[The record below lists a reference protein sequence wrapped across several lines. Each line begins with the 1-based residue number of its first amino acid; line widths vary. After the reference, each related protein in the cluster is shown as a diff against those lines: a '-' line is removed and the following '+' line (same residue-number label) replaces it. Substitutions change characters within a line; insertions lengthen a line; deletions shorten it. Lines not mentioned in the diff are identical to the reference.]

1 MCLGF
6 YGAGNKRFNGFSA
19 RQEGPKGDAGIDL
32 EPADASASSIPKRP
46 HLVPSD
52 TTPLNTYLEVL
63 REEGGPLCSE
73 SEFAITA
80 LPSAFVAAPQRY
92 RLQRK
97 AFSSNL
103 HVYRHVYRSVY
114 RCVYVCLLVCMCIVA
129 FSGGDSA
136 STSALEP
143 HLFLA
148 CSAHPTKENEVYL
161 LLYEEETLEASLVLS
176 FPAPSPA
183 AAVAPLCLKQT
194 DADVADISLLVAS
207 NNPAPS
213 VSLWRATAPLQQHAD
228 INKGSSNLRTP
239 GVDTLQPARPF
250 GLLHRLLRP
259 KEGREGGEKGILS
272 MALGL
277 LQQAQMACEAAAW
290 DPHDSNIVGFAR
302 ASLILEVLTA
312 HSRSR
317 YPSLLRTGG
326 SSGGLLALWDLRE
339 QPHEA
344 GVLGCSSLGE
354 STFGCVR
361 VSTDPHGPLAA
372 PISLCFNPSL
382 PFSFVSG
389 GTDGAV
395 RTWDIRSLQAPV
407 KTLRDVQ
414 AHWVAHTQL
423 NPFHDQLLLTAGTD
437 GCLKLHRVEHAL
449 AGPSQSVCLPEE
461 KQAAPESTNGR
472 LLCVDET
479 SNDSLCS
486 VQWSAADAWIF
497 AALCVDGCAAFHQI
511 PTAEK
516 YHILL

>member
-1 MCLGF
+1 MCEACGVCVEL
-6 YGAGNKRFNGFSA
+6 
-19 RQEGPKGDAGIDL
+19 
-32 EPADASASSIPKRP
+32 
-46 HLVPSD
+46 
-52 TTPLNTYLEVL
+52 PLP
-63 REEGGPLCSE
+63 GGCLC
-73 SEFAITA
+73 
-80 LPSAFVAAPQRY
+80 P
-92 RLQRK
+92 
-97 AFSSNL
+97 
-103 HVYRHVYRSVY
+103 
-114 RCVYVCLLVCMCIVA
+114 VA

-148 CSAHPTKENEVYL
+148 CSAHPTKENE
-161 LLYEEETLEASLVLS
+161 
-176 FPAPSPA
+176 
-183 AAVAPLCLKQT
+183 
-194 DADVADISLLVAS
+194 
-207 NNPAPS
+207 
-213 VSLWRATAPLQQHAD
+213 
-228 INKGSSNLRTP
+228 
-239 GVDTLQPARPF
+239 
-250 GLLHRLLRP
+250 
-259 KEGREGGEKGILS
+259 
-272 MALGL
+272 ALGL

-290 DPHDSNIVGFAR
+290 DPHDSNI
-302 ASLILEVLTA
+302 VLTA

-407 KTLRDVQ
+407 KV
-414 AHWVAHTQL
+414 
-423 NPFHDQLLLTAGTD
+423 FLLHAKSTD

-479 SNDSLCS
+479 SNVSSERGGLSRKPRQERHMRGTRQSNSETQDLRET
-486 VQWSAADAWIF
+486 QWN
-497 AALCVDGCAAFHQI
+497 
-511 PTAEK
+511 
-516 YHILL
+516 